1 LIYQK
6 LLAFHLNDVK
16 PDALIDADID
26 RIEFV
31 NNNSVHPN
39 KEDLY
44 FNTINHIARQ
54 YENHP
59 AATQAWYLLAA
70 YYNIK
75 ANEYK
80 PYGDSTERFTRIK
93 AKEICEKVLKQKEQ
107 SEGWVN
113 CYNLLNSITQ
123 QHFSF
128 NIEKV
133 NIPAQPF
140 RTLVEYY
147 NMCIIHFRII
157 QPTETLKKEME
168 NKSGDEYW
176 KLITAV

>member
-1 LIYQK
+1 MIRLQILLPGKFITNDSLSLKHKALLIYQK
-6 LLAFHLNDVK
+6 LLAFHLHDAK

-26 RIEFV
+26 RIQFV
-31 NNNSVHPN
+31 NNNSVHPD
-39 KEDLY
+39 KEILY
-44 FNTINHIARQ
+44 FNAINHIANQ
-54 YENHP
+54 YETHP
-59 AATQAWYLLAA
+59 AAAQAWYLLAA

-80 PYGDSTERFTRIK
+80 PYGDTTERFTRIK

-123 QHFSF
+123 VHFSF

-133 NIPAQPF
+133 NIPAQP
-140 RTLVEYY
+140 
-147 NMCIIHFRII
+147 I
-157 QPTETLKKEME
+157 QGIGGL
-168 NKSGDEYW
+168 
-176 KLITAV
+176 L

>member
-1 LIYQK
+1 M
-6 LLAFHLNDVK
+6 AFHLNDVK